1 MEPNKETNSLEP
13 NARQRLLETATELF
27 ATKGYASTSVREI
40 VDRAGVSKPVLY
52 YYFKSKEGLYYAIL
66 EWAADVQ
73 QSILDEI
80 FTTAGTVLD
89 RFIYFYRRIS
99 DGVAEYQ
106 HLYKMIHG
114 LMYGPPQGAP
124 EYDFPKYQ
132 RHMFDAVK
140 RIYTNGLTDREADSA
155 DENEVAFLV
164 LSLIDFS
171 LNMNQVLPELADPQ
185 RPERLLRLA
194 FQGLNQGDEVLNEN
208 KSDSFDDGFDGPDG
222 SPCSHRLPGS
232 GIHGHCRKHVA
243 GGAGDS
249 GCGDDR

>member
-1 MEPNKETNSLEP
+1 MTQRDDINGLEP

-27 ATKGYASTSVREI
+27 ADKGYAGTSVREI
-40 VDRAGVSKPVLY
+40 VERAGVSKPVLY
-52 YYFKSKEGLYYAIL
+52 YYFKSKEGLFYAIL

-73 QSILDEI
+73 QAILNEI
-80 FTTAGTVLD
+80 FTTSGTVLD
-89 RFIYFYRRIS
+89 RFIYFYRRILE
-99 DGVAEYQ
+99 GVEEYR

-114 LMYGPPQGAP
+114 LIYGPPQGAP

-140 RIYTNGLTDREADSA
+140 RIYTNGLAAGEVQPADG
-155 DENEVAFLV
+155 DEVAFLV

-194 FQGLNQGDEVLNEN
+194 FQGLSQGE
-208 KSDSFDDGFDGPDG
+208 K
-222 SPCSHRLPGS
+222 R
-232 GIHGHCRKHVA
+232 
-243 GGAGDS
+243 
-249 GCGDDR
+249 